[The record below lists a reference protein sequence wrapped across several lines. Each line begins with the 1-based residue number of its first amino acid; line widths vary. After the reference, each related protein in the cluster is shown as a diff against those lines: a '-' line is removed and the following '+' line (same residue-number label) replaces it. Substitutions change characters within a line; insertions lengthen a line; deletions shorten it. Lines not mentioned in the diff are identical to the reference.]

1 MFPIHCRLI
10 IILTIFV
17 WLTLILAKVCPYS
30 RTITEEFARE
40 MKERHEEARA
50 VLVRSQKGMKRQAD
64 MNRKEAE

>member
-1 MFPIHCRLI
+1 
-10 IILTIFV
+10 
-17 WLTLILAKVCPYS
+17 
-30 RTITEEFARE
+30 